1 MHCCTFSTV
10 HNAMLHLGA
19 VVTMHSYVHNAL
31 CHIFDCPKC
40 ISNHYESTWQ
50 CPHLHFSKL
59 WPRPVQKGGGGSTPP
74 PFWSTRL
81 QPRYRVKHGP
91 SFYGYTQI
99 FRNEKYVD
107 NWRFLEHRISCNYVM
122 SQEYCNLAWVY
133 GYWSRGLMTQS
144 QYQITT
150 SSN

>member
-1 MHCCTFSTV
+1 MHCWHSLICHNALWHSSWCSQCIDLPTGLMHCCTFSTV
-10 HNAMLHLGA
+10 HNALLHLGA

-91 SFYGYTQI
+91 GLLQSTTLGQTESQTQ
-99 FRNEKYVD
+99 K
-107 NWRFLEHRISCNYVM
+107 RISH
-122 SQEYCNLAWVY
+122 QL
-133 GYWSRGLMTQS
+133 TQDILS
-144 QYQITT
+144 FTV
-150 SSN
+150 S